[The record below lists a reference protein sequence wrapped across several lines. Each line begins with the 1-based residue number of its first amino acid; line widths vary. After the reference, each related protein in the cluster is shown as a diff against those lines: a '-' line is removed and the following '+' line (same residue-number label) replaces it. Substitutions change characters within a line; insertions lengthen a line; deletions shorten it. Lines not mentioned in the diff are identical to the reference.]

1 MYDTVMADGSDS
13 GLQTKYAL
21 LAPYLNE
28 RQRRLVAAAEAQAL
42 GHGGIA
48 TLLRI
53 SGLSR
58 TTLHKG
64 LQKLKENTVPP
75 ERVRREGAGRKR
87 KAEQTPAMVQE
98 LERLVDPVR
107 RGDPMSALRWTSKST
122 ENLAEELRH
131 KGYAISARTVAGL
144 LPERGYSL
152 QSNRKSRDGASHPDR
167 DAQFQHISQQSQAF
181 QQRGAPVVSV
191 DTKKKELVGDF
202 RNGGREWQPKGT
214 PEKVRVHDF
223 PDKELGKAI
232 PYGVYDVTANQGWV
246 SVGMD
251 HDTAEFATETIR
263 RWWRQMGSKAYPGAR
278 ELLILADGGGSNGS
292 RTKLWKVSLQRL
304 ADETG
309 MAISV
314 CHYPPG
320 TSKWNKIEHRMFCH
334 ITENWRGKPPVS
346 HEIIVNLIGN
356 TTTKTGLSIQ
366 ADLDRRTY
374 PTGIEVSEQDMRE
387 LNLEKSEFHGEWNYR
402 ILARSK

>member
-1 MYDTVMADGSDS
+1 
-13 GLQTKYAL
+13 
-21 LAPYLNE
+21 
-28 RQRRLVAAAEAQAL
+28 
-42 GHGGIA
+42 
-48 TLLRI
+48 
-53 SGLSR
+53 
-58 TTLHKG
+58 
-64 LQKLKENTVPP
+64 
-75 ERVRREGAGRKR
+75 
-87 KAEQTPAMVQE
+87 
-98 LERLVDPVR
+98 
-107 RGDPMSALRWTSKST
+107 MS
-122 ENLAEELRH
+122 
-131 KGYAISARTVAGL
+131 
-144 LPERGYSL
+144 
-152 QSNRKSRDGASHPDR
+152 
-167 DAQFQHISQQSQAF
+167 
-181 QQRGAPVVSV
+181 
-191 DTKKKELVGDF
+191 
-202 RNGGREWQPKGT
+202 
-214 PEKVRVHDF
+214 
-223 PDKELGKAI
+223 
-232 PYGVYDVTANQGWV
+232 QGWV